1 MIAITTAHLFDGT
14 ALGGPR
20 AVVISGER
28 IVELAEVPP
37 PGATTTML
45 PPGTILAP
53 GFIDMQVNGG
63 DGVLFNDSPTLAGLQ
78 RIAEAHARLGT
89 TALLPTL
96 ISPTRAMRR
105 DGVTAVR
112 AALAAGLPGIA
123 GIHLEG
129 PYLARA
135 RRGIHPE
142 EALAAPSDE
151 DIAFVCGAPSV
162 CMMTVAPEIVPPE
175 RIAVLVDAGVIVSLG
190 HTEADLETVNA
201 ALTVG
206 AQGFTHLFNA
216 MSQLTARAPGAVGA
230 ALDDQHAFA
239 GIIADGLHVH
249 PAAIRLA
256 WLTLGS
262 GRLAL
267 ISDAMPSVGTDPP
280 AGFVLNGQRISLNN
294 GRLTDPAGTLAGAH
308 LTMAGAVQCA
318 AATIGL
324 PRADALR
331 MATATP
337 ADILGLRDRGRIAPG
352 LRADLVALDAE
363 LRVVAVWQGGRRIT

>member
-1 MIAITTAHLFDGT
+1 MITITTTNLFDGT
-14 ALGGPR
+14 GFVGPR
-20 AVVISGER
+20 AVVIGGDR
-28 IVELAEVPP
+28 IADLPDAPP
-37 PGATTTML
+37 PGATATLL

-63 DGVLFNDSPTLAGLQ
+63 DGVLFNDSPTLAGLR

-89 TALLPTL
+89 TSLLPTL
-96 ISPTRAMRR
+96 ISPTRAVRR
-105 DGVTAVR
+105 EGVAAVR

-142 EALAAPSDE
+142 EALTAPTDE
-151 DIAFVCGAPSV
+151 DIAFVCGGPPV
-162 CMMTVAPEIVPPE
+162 CLITVAPEIVPPE
-175 RIAVLVDAGVIVSLG
+175 RIAVLVDAGVIVCLG
-190 HTEADLETVNA
+190 HTDAGIETVAA
-201 ALTVG
+201 ALTAG

-216 MSQLTARAPGAVGA
+216 MSQLSGRAPGAVGA

-239 GIIADGLHVH
+239 SIIADGVHVH
-249 PAAIRLA
+249 PASVRLA

-267 ISDAMPSVGTDPP
+267 VSDAMPSVGTDPP
-280 AGFVLNGQRISLNN
+280 SGFVLNGRPITLAN
-294 GRLTDPAGTLAGAH
+294 GRLTDAAGTLAGAH
-308 LTMAGAVQCA
+308 LSMAGAVRCA
-318 AATIGL
+318 STLIGL

-337 ADILGLRDRGRIAPG
+337 ADMLGLRDRGRIAPG
-352 LRADLVALDAE
+352 LRADLVALDAD
-363 LRVVAVWQGGRRIT
+363 LTVVAVWQAGRRLV